1 MAPANE
7 AMNFLKAAMNN
18 PTVRRL
24 FKDNIQKHLN
34 KLKKN
39 SAAGAGANAAA
50 NTSNSTNQQQ
60 QDQWKAYEQYQ
71 QQHGGSSS
79 SSSSQ
84 QSTSNKSGGW
94 FDFKNYDWKRL
105 QEQALQFV
113 LVNFMGVMFVFQIF
127 NGIWQSYQ
135 KEKKIR
141 ERRREQEERAHEQRG
156 LVVEQMAQRQKLS
169 QQLMQSKSE
178 GGREGAKNGGKMSD
192 YNAAKLKAQQDE
204 LNEKIHE
211 ASVQAIYQPISGV
224 GVAEVSGFDN
234 SSAYTA
240 DIPVQVWIH
249 GNSSNENGQ
258 KAGSEK
264 SIVPFDPLSRWNEKF
279 ERRDRSYDPL
289 TGLAGSEMLK
299 IY

>member
-50 NTSNSTNQQQ
+50 NTSTNQQQ

-178 GGREGAKNGGKMSD
+178 GGKEGAKNGGKMSD

-234 SSAYTA
+234 SSEYTA

-249 GNSSNENGQ
+249 GNSANENGQ
-258 KAGSEK
+258 KAGGEK

-289 TGLAGSEMLK
+289 TGLAGNEMLK